1 LKMPFREIDV
11 DRILEEKFKVNPHL
25 EKEFREAEEE
35 LDIIAEIT
43 KVRKELGLTQEQ
55 VAQKAGVAQQ
65 VVSRLENREHSP
77 NLRNLIKISKALDLK
92 LRIVK

>member
-1 LKMPFREIDV
+1 MPFREIDV

>member
-1 LKMPFREIDV
+1 MPFHEIDI
-11 DRILEEKFKVNPHL
+11 DKILEERFKVNPGL
-25 EKEFREAEEE
+25 EKEFREVAEE

-65 VVSRLENREHSP
+65 VVSRMENRENSP
-77 NLRNLIKISKALDLK
+77 NLRNLIKISKALGLK
-92 LRIVK
+92 LRIAK